1 MLQMPTRHNNRPGK
15 TGSTRTGSSGR
26 RFFATCL
33 VVVAV
38 CCLSAPCWASADDS
52 PLQLEGQTVQGGL
65 LFGQAPPGSRATI
78 DDEPLMLSADGHF
91 VIGFGRDESAPRQLL
106 VTLPDGKQIVR
117 SLTPESRTFDIQR
130 IDGLDQSHVT
140 PPPQVLQRIRDDA
153 RLTRLA
159 RERRDERTDW
169 LDGWIWP
176 AEGRITGVYGSQRIL
191 NGEPRA
197 PHWGLD
203 IAAPTGT
210 PVIAPAGGL
219 VTLAEP
225 NLYFSGGTL
234 FIDHGHGLVSAFL
247 HLSELLVEVGDYVG
261 QGELIGRIG
270 ATGRATG
277 PHLDWRIN
285 LGDRRVD
292 PALLLP
298 PRPSP

>member
-1 MLQMPTRHNNRPGK
+1 MTI
-15 TGSTRTGSSGR
+15 STSR
-26 RFFATCL
+26 
-33 VVVAV
+33 VASLLLITLL
-38 CCLSAPCWASADDS
+38 LSAPPLLAES
-52 PLQLEGQTVQGGL
+52 PPVRLDGQVVQGGL
-65 LFGQAPPGSRATI
+65 VFGQAPAGSEVI
-78 DDEPLMLSADGHF
+78 VDGEPQMVSPDGHF
-91 VIGFGRDESAPRQLL
+91 VVGFGRDETAERLL
-106 VTLPDGKQIVR
+106 EVRKPDGETWQQ
-117 SLTPESRTFDIQR
+117 SLRPEPREFNIQR
-130 IDGLDQSHVT
+130 IDGLDQAHVT
-140 PPPQVLQRIRDDA
+140 PPPAVLQRIRDDA

-159 RERRDERTDW
+159 RERRDQRSDW

-210 PVIAPAGGL
+210 PVVAPAGGL
-219 VTLAEP
+219 VTLAESD
-225 NLYFSGGTL
+225 LYFSGGTL

-247 HLSELLVEVGDYVG
+247 HLSELLVENGQRVE

-285 LGDRRVD
+285 IGDRRVD

-298 PRPSP
+298 PRETP